1 MVSFRGISKSFYQI
15 LSQSNPNYLASQF
28 FSRGFSSKLFV
39 KGTNDFAAGISFS
52 TTEKSLAEAF
62 SKFGQVVESEII
74 RDKASNKSKG
84 YGYVTFATE
93 DEAKKAFMEMN
104 GKLVDGR
111 PVFVDNAWP
120 RGSRGLVKQ

>member
-39 KGTNDFAAGISFS
+39 KA
-52 TTEKSLAEAF
+52 
-62 SKFGQVVESEII
+62 EII

>member
-39 KGTNDFAAGISFS
+39 KGISFS